1 LFDAVNALRAANG
14 RPALTRNAY
23 IDGLC
28 RDHAAYMASAG
39 ALSHDGFISTRF
51 PAIAASIPGIHAG
64 AENVLQANLPCD
76 ANFMAQLWFDSPG
89 HNANMLNAAY
99 TISGM
104 GIVID
109 GSDRI
114 WACQIFAGP

>member
-1 LFDAVNALRAANG
+1 M
-14 RPALTRNAY
+14 TRNAY

-28 RDHAAYMASAG
+28 RQHAQYMATAG
-39 ALSHDGFISTRF
+39 NLSHDNFTTRCN
-51 PAIAASIPGIHAG
+51 AIMANVPGMHMC
-64 AENVLQANLPCD
+64 AENVLQDNTPCN
-76 ANFMAQLWFDSPG
+76 ATAMAQLWFNSPG

-109 GSDRI
+109 GSARI